1 MNPAGLL
8 KVAIE
13 LDTFLTQC
21 RPIANA
27 IIDSECV
34 VIELSDNGAI

>member
-1 MNPAGLL
+1 MNPAELL
-8 KVAIE
+8 NVIIE
-13 LDTFLTQC
+13 LDAFLTQC

-34 VIELSDNGAI
+34 VIELSDNGAL